1 MAEVSGAPVNRLVR
15 NAGTERVSETAINL
29 PEHPSSEENSP
40 HAITFPFEWRH
51 GDTLIAKIEKLSED
65 ELREIV
71 EKNNGSKDK
80 LVCAICGEQKKLGFR
95 KESGNVSHLICEECT
110 IRYVRNAHALTG

>member
-15 NAGTERVSETAINL
+15 NAGTERVSETAIKLHEHLHSAENL
-29 PEHPSSEENSP
+29 PQT
-40 HAITFPFEWRH
+40 ITFPFEWRH

-71 EKNNGSKDK
+71 EKNNGTKDK
-80 LVCAICGEQKKLGFR
+80 LVCAICGEQKKLVFR
-95 KESGNVSHLICEECT
+95 KESGNVSHLICEDCT
-110 IRYVRNAHALTG
+110 IRYVHKARELKS